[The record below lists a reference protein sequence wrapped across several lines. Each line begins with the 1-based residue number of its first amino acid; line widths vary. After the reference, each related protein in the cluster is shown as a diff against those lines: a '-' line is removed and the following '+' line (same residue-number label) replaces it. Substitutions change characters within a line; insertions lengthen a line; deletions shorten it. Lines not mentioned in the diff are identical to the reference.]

1 MDIGMCNGQVKGEDA
16 TMIEGISIVVVYV
29 SDQDKARDF
38 YVKTLGFEERE
49 DHKYGQD
56 LRWVEVAPARHAEF
70 ALALLKPGQ
79 LGQGHSGIAF
89 LAEDTRATYREL
101 KDKGVRFEGEP
112 TKIEAWWETQ
122 FVDPDNNKF
131 LIVDPLYHKRP
142 VGSPDPI
149 DSR

>member
-1 MDIGMCNGQVKGEDA
+1 
-16 TMIEGISIVVVYV
+16 MIEGIRIAVVDV

-38 YVKTLGFEERE
+38 YVKTLGFEERA

-56 LRWVEVAPARHAEF
+56 LRWVEVGPAGHQGF

-89 LAEDTRATYREL
+89 VAEDTRATYREL

-122 FVDPDNNKF
+122 FVDQDNNKF

-142 VGSPDPI
+142 LDPQDPI
-149 DSR
+149 DSQ